1 MPAKDKCIICGQP
14 AVGRF
19 CRAHILEALEHSRQ
33 LYYTDRPAGMQEV
46 NTANIQAGILLPPLS
61 PNVPRTEY
69 RARDESTFTY
79 KQIGED
85 Q

>member
-1 MPAKDKCIICGQP
+1 MSAKDKCIMCGQP
-14 AVGRF
+14 CVGRF
-19 CRAHILEALEHSRQ
+19 CRTHILEALERSEQ
-33 LYYTDRPAGMQEV
+33 LYRTDRTAWIQEV
-46 NTANIQAGILLPPLS
+46 NAANSQAGILLPPHS